1 MRTKRLTQE
10 HSSYHSSYL
19 HVSIWSQTNHEG
31 HEGLIICKI
40 TLQSNITLN
49 TCSCTFAVTYSSTSP
64 RPSAVDV
71 SAELLHPENKAKQLQ
86 TLQVPIPVGEVS
98 PVSLK
103 RSPGPAIHSG
113 LPSVLSMIGPGIKTQ
128 GSVSSHPSIRPGL
141 ITIYFLFQ
149 RAF

>member
-1 MRTKRLTQE
+1 MLKVT
-10 HSSYHSSYL
+10 L
-19 HVSIWSQTNHEG
+19 HF
-31 HEGLIICKI
+31 
-40 TLQSNITLN
+40 N
-49 TCSCTFAVTYSSTSP
+49 TCSFTFPVTYSSTSP
-64 RPSAVDV
+64 RPSALDV
-71 SAELLHPENKAKQLQ
+71 SAELPQPENKAKQLQ

-113 LPSVLSMIGPGIKTQ
+113 LPSVLPIIGPGIKTQ

-141 ITIYFLFQ
+141 IIIYFLFQ